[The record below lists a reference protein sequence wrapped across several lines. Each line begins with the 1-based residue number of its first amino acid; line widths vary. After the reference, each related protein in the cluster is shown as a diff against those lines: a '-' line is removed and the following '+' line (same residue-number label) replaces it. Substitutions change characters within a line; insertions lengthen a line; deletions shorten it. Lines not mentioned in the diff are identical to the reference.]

1 MKTKSTTYSLTDFAF
16 DKTPADNT
24 LHFHSCHGFAFK
36 NGKLT
41 TGLGFAKLKVPNST
55 EPRAQEFEIDYTD
68 LPETE
73 TSLRVFS
80 YFKGYTGPTQAST
93 IYDRRLHF
101 LGSSGTMYEIRPCI
115 DYQKIFSVYSQ
126 SLNFSSLPV
135 ALNFRQNG
143 EDMAIFSNATDDMVV
158 WKCSDTAP
166 NTLAL
171 DYHLTSL
178 CENDGILYATTDGD
192 EKTIFYTTTLDPE
205 LINDTNSGTIELTD
219 ERGASKKVISFKGY
233 VYVFREY
240 GISRLTRLSSGE
252 FTISQLYT
260 SPNRIYSNTVTVC
273 GDKIMFLSRSGI
285 CSFNGI
291 NVSKVETC
299 YDDIIMGVDNTD
311 AIGACVGEHFYIAC
325 RLNYADITADE
336 QNMQHNSF
344 VDLNVQ
350 TQEIS
355 IVRGVD
361 VASMLAVADFSMEKL
376 VVTFN
381 GDKSCEI
388 AEVSYDGKIFGD
400 SLANNYQ
407 TNTIHLPREK
417 RISAI
422 EVEASQGTI
431 VEVVTDST
439 RLHFTC
445 SHDGYN
451 CFTPYTKAKSFKAII
466 SGAGEDM
473 SVNKLNITTT
483 EIV

>member
-24 LHFHSCHGFAFK
+24 LHFHSCHGFAIK

-171 DYHLTSL
+171 DFHLTSL

-240 GISRLTRLSSGE
+240 GITKLTRLSSGE
-252 FTISQLYT
+252 FSISQLYT
-260 SPNRIYSNTVTVC
+260 SPNKIYSNTVTVC
-273 GDKIMFLSRSGI
+273 GDKILFLARNGI
-285 CSFNGI
+285 FSFNGI
-291 NVSKVETC
+291 NVNKVETC

-311 AIGACVGEHFYIAC
+311 ALGACVGEHFYLAC
-325 RLNYADITADE
+325 RLNYADVTEAE
-336 QNMQHNSF
+336 YAMQHNAF
-344 VDLNVQ
+344 IDLNVQ
-350 TQEIS
+350 TEEIS
-355 IVRGVD
+355 VVRGVD

-381 GDKSCEI
+381 GDNACEI
-388 AEVSYDGKIFGD
+388 AEVSSDGMYLGEKI
-400 SLANNYQ
+400 NKVYE
-407 TNTIHLPREK
+407 TNTIYLPYET
-417 RISAI
+417 RISAV
-422 EVEASQGTI
+422 EVEASRGTV
-431 VEVVTDST
+431 VEIVTDNAT
-439 RLHFTC
+439 LHFTC
-445 SHDGYN
+445 SRNGYN
-451 CFTPYTKAKSFKAII
+451 CFTPYAKSTCFKVVVK
-466 SGAGEDM
+466 GLGNDT
-473 SVNKLNITTT
+473 VVDKLTLITT
-483 EIV
+483 ELV